1 MYFKKLFVS
10 VLPIFLSIFVHFQ
23 EYKVYGY
30 FHQNWNDPRLAGKF
44 NRTITLTG
52 SDIDNVW
59 VPDPFCYNAR
69 ESNMMIP
76 NEEVHSKL
84 HISTNGDIKMS
95 KGWVYSHIKRIEE
108 DLRIWA
114 QFLNPEQL
122 RNINCSFKKYLVQIP
137 WLILHNYS
145 TLTKYETCEQY
156 TIDSMVYFIRKEHDR
171 WTFISME

>member
-1 MYFKKLFVS
+1 MNLRQILKESIILLLYLECTLKKLFVS
-10 VLPIFLSIFVHFQ
+10 VLLIFLSIFVHFQ

-52 SDIDNVW
+52 SDIDTFW

-95 KGWVYSHIKRIEE
+95 KG
-108 DLRIWA
+108 
-114 QFLNPEQL
+114 
-122 RNINCSFKKYLVQIP
+122 
-137 WLILHNYS
+137 
-145 TLTKYETCEQY
+145 
-156 TIDSMVYFIRKEHDR
+156 
-171 WTFISME
+171 